1 MTTYREVAQRLA
13 GDVEATCYY
22 ILNASWRRVG
32 NELCC
37 GSVSGEPGD
46 SLKVH
51 LTGDKAGVWRDFAS
65 GERGGDLLDLWAG
78 MRGIPLPEAFKQ
90 ACDFMN
96 LRPMERRFEQR
107 SRRSYSSPELNRIGF
122 PSVLDESGKRVRNY
136 LVQARKLSENTLNA
150 YQVAANIERSEVVFP
165 YLDPEGKVFQVK
177 YLGLERPDGKK
188 RIRTESDCR
197 PGLFGW
203 QAVTPEAR
211 QVAICEGEIDAM
223 TVYEYGLWHRGVR
236 LPALSVPFGAGT
248 GHKLEWIEHE
258 FERLARFD
266 TLFLVFDRE
275 TDSTKQ
281 RLVEDTLEAL
291 VNRLGRHRCRVVILP
306 SGVKDPNEAL
316 QKGVN
321 GDDFRA
327 CFERARF
334 RDPQALVSVL
344 DYLEQTWQDFEQER
358 QPPEARTDGIVLP
371 WVDSRQ
377 KERPVFCPGEV
388 TLVSGITGHGKSTWL
403 SHMIVRMAAD
413 KQVSTCLASFEMPCP
428 KTLKTMVRQGVARRF
443 PDPAEFERAMYRLN
457 DQLVMVRALGTMR
470 LADLIPL
477 FEYAYMRWGCTHH
490 VLDSLTCLSDV
501 SEEDWQA
508 QKDAIQKLVDC
519 ARKLNGHI
527 WIVCHP
533 RDMGTEGNAPGI
545 FDVAG
550 SKKIPALAHNILVVH
565 RMDPDKLQPG
575 EPDVRL
581 KVVKNRENGI
591 KGTWRLWFDPD
602 SRQYLSDGER
612 PRVYI

>member
-1 MTTYREVAQRLA
+1 M
-13 GDVEATCYY
+13 
-22 ILNASWRRVG
+22 
-32 NELCC
+32 
-37 GSVSGEPGD
+37 
-46 SLKVH
+46 
-51 LTGDKAGVWRDFAS
+51 
-65 GERGGDLLDLWAG
+65 
-78 MRGIPLPEAFKQ
+78 
-90 ACDFMN
+90 
-96 LRPMERRFEQR
+96 
-107 SRRSYSSPELNRIGF
+107 
-122 PSVLDESGKRVRNY
+122 
-136 LVQARKLSENTLNA
+136 
-150 YQVAANIERSEVVFP
+150 
-165 YLDPEGKVFQVK
+165 
-177 YLGLERPDGKK
+177 
-188 RIRTESDCR
+188 
-197 PGLFGW
+197 
-203 QAVTPEAR
+203 
-211 QVAICEGEIDAM
+211 
-223 TVYEYGLWHRGVR
+223 
-236 LPALSVPFGAGT
+236 
-248 GHKLEWIEHE
+248 
-258 FERLARFD
+258 
-266 TLFLVFDRE
+266 
-275 TDSTKQ
+275 
-281 RLVEDTLEAL
+281 
-291 VNRLGRHRCRVVILP
+291 
-306 SGVKDPNEAL
+306 
-316 QKGVN
+316 
-321 GDDFRA
+321 
-327 CFERARF
+327 
-334 RDPQALVSVL
+334 
-344 DYLEQTWQDFEQER
+344 
-358 QPPEARTDGIVLP
+358 
-371 WVDSRQ
+371 DSRQ

-533 RDMGTEGNAPGI
+533 RDMDTEGNAPGI